1 MRCPTTLP
9 KVLLR
14 PTVPKRER
22 ENLPYRGQWLPLP
35 ADGPLDGTAARVL
48 VASDKLT
55 GAARGVAGVVAVAV
69 KAVVKA
75 GADLVV
81 GRAAVV
87 RVVARGDSLRK

>member
-1 MRCPTTLP
+1 MRCPTTLS

-22 ENLPYRGQWLPLP
+22 ENLPYCGQWLP

-55 GAARGVAGVVAVAV
+55 AAARAVAGVVAVAV
-69 KAVVKA
+69 KA
-75 GADLVV
+75 G
-81 GRAAVV
+81 
-87 RVVARGDSLRK
+87 